1 MALLKDR
8 LWIWGHPPGSLGAPN
23 DACLMTPMEGAL
35 YLNARNVYYV
45 PMFRKVD
52 MTRLNRAMDTLNN
65 VGWSMEYVYSNPE
78 VMENLLAQANQFP
91 NVTRG
96 VLDDFFNEENEV
108 NNVTNYSPEFLASM
122 RERMHT
128 GASHPLEMWMVFYT
142 KQFEKDV
149 APYINEFDGIS
160 LWFWNES
167 ETRQFD
173 DRCERFFELTPN
185 KKRAIGIY
193 LYSFGDKAEADA
205 DLVEYQLNKCLEY
218 LHEGK
223 IQEIILHTNGCA
235 DHGFAAVERCK
246 AWTALHGN
254 DIIPD

>member
-1 MALLKDR
+1 
-8 LWIWGHPPGSLGAPN
+8 
-23 DACLMTPMEGAL
+23 MTPMEGAL

-193 LYSFGDKAEADA
+193 LYSTPFTLSAVKIYISQIVATKESPCS
-205 DLVEYQLNKCLEY
+205 YR
-218 LHEGK
+218 LHISG
-223 IQEIILHTNGCA
+223 
-235 DHGFAAVERCK
+235 HGYRSKTAAIVKGISPQRYN
-246 AWTALHGN
+246 T
-254 DIIPD
+254 